1 MKTILAPVDFSAAT
15 PAVVAAARETARA
28 FGARLYLLHVAA
40 PEPDFVGYSAGPQE
54 VRDAI
59 AGALHEERDE
69 LTALAE
75 EARAAGADVAQLMVQ
90 GPTIE
95 AVVQKAD
102 DLDADLIV
110 MGSHGRG
117 AVLRLLLGS
126 VSEGVLR
133 RAGRPVLIVPAARD

>member
-15 PAVVAAARETARA
+15 PAVVGAAGEAARA

-59 AGALHEERDE
+59 ADSLHEERDE

-75 EARAAGADVAQLMVQ
+75 KARAAGADVAQLMVQ